1 MDNKNAEKE
10 KNHGEGIN
18 ATRDIS
24 DYTLQAY
31 CLANNIPTLDVC
43 RSEQML
49 GVVSGAKM
57 IQDLTDYYKEQG
69 KTYHDD
75 FHRMPPG
82 TPNRDYARHDVH
94 ILPAHSHLR
103 EIVGADELKNVS
115 SWHHQAI
122 GSISGTDLIQTAETT
137 YNGVSVI
144 EGVEYPKNTFTVA
157 LQFHPEN
164 DLKQVLINKK
174 DAKDYCDTKV
184 SLKFFQALVKAATEK
199 ATK

>member
-1 MDNKNAEKE
+1 
-10 KNHGEGIN
+10 
-18 ATRDIS
+18 
-24 DYTLQAY
+24 
-31 CLANNIPTLDVC
+31 
-43 RSEQML
+43 
-49 GVVSGAKM
+49 M

-115 SWHHQAI
+115 SWHHQPSAASPERI
-122 GSISGTDLIQTAETT
+122 WSRRQKPPTTAFPSSKGWNIPRTPYGGSPVPSG
-137 YNGVSVI
+137 
-144 EGVEYPKNTFTVA
+144 
-157 LQFHPEN
+157 N

-174 DAKDYCDTKV
+174 TPKTT
-184 SLKFFQALVKAATEK
+184 ATPK
-199 ATK
+199 CP